1 MEKEKILEVK
11 DLKVSFQTFQG
22 SVQAVRGVS
31 WHLNKKETIAIVGE
45 SGCGKTVT
53 IQTVIGLNPKK
64 NGSIKGGEVLF
75 NGQNLLDLT
84 PQQMRKLQGNQL
96 SIIFQDPFTF
106 LNPTMTV
113 GEQIMEPYM
122 QHYKVSRKEA
132 KEKAIEILKLISLP
146 APEESMKRYPHQLSG
161 GMRQRIMIAMAL
173 ICNPKVLFADEPT
186 TALDVTIQAQ
196 IIELMND
203 LKNKIDTSI
212 VLITHDMGV
221 VANMADRIYRHVCWT
236 DCRAR

>member
-1 MEKEKILEVK
+1 M
-11 DLKVSFQTFQG
+11 
-22 SVQAVRGVS
+22 
-31 WHLNKKETIAIVGE
+31 
-45 SGCGKTVT
+45 
-53 IQTVIGLNPKK
+53 
-64 NGSIKGGEVLF
+64 LF
-75 NGQNLLDLT
+75 RSNLLDLT
-84 PQQMRKLQGNQL
+84 PKQMRKLQGNQL

-122 QHYKVSRKEA
+122 QHYKVSREEA
-132 KEKAIEILKLISLP
+132 RKKAVEILKMISLP
-146 APEESMKRYPHQLSG
+146 SPEENMKRYPHQLSG

-203 LKNKIDTSI
+203 LKDKIDTSI
-212 VLITHDMGV
+212 VLIKIGR
-221 VANMADRIYRHVCWT
+221 AHV
-236 DCRAR
+236 

>member
-75 NGQNLLDLT
+75 NKENLLETDEKAAGQSALNNFSGSIYIFKSDNDSW
-84 PQQMRKLQGNQL
+84 RADHGAIHAALQG
-96 SIIFQDPFTF
+96 FQRR
-106 LNPTMTV
+106 
-113 GEQIMEPYM
+113 G
-122 QHYKVSRKEA
+122 KKKGSR
-132 KEKAIEILKLISLP
+132 
-146 APEESMKRYPHQLSG
+146 
-161 GMRQRIMIAMAL
+161 
-173 ICNPKVLFADEPT
+173 
-186 TALDVTIQAQ
+186 
-196 IIELMND
+196 D
-203 LKNKIDTSI
+203 LKDDFTSVTRGKYE
-212 VLITHDMGV
+212 VLSASAFRWYAPAYHDCNGTHL
-221 VANMADRIYRHVCWT
+221 
-236 DCRAR
+236 

>member
-45 SGCGKTVT
+45 SGCVKTVT

-64 NGSIKGGEVLF
+64 NGSIKGGECLF
-75 NGQNLLDLT
+75 NKENLLELT
-84 PQQMRKLQGNQL
+84 PKQMRKLQGNQL

-122 QHYKVSRKEA
+122 QHYKVSREEA
-132 KEKAIEILKLISLP
+132 RKKAVEILKMISLP
-146 APEESMKRYPHQLSG
+146 SPEENMKRYPHQLSG
-161 GMRQRIMIAMAL
+161 GMRQRAAL
-173 ICNPKVLFADEPT
+173 IRTLAVRPDILLLDEPFS
-186 TALDVTIQAQ
+186 ALDGYLKDVLQREMQDFLKDYPGDMILVTHSRDEAYKFC
-196 IIELMND
+196 IEL
-203 LKNKIDTSI
+203 S
-212 VLITHDMGV
+212 V
-221 VANMADRIYRHVCWT
+221 VDG
-236 DCRAR
+236 

>member
-75 NGQNLLDLT
+75 NKENLLDLT
-84 PQQMRKLQGNQL
+84 PKQMRKLQGNQL

-113 GEQIMEPYM
+113 GEQIMEPAL
-122 QHYKVSRKEA
+122 QGFQRRSKKKGSR
-132 KEKAIEILKLISLP
+132 
-146 APEESMKRYPHQLSG
+146 
-161 GMRQRIMIAMAL
+161 
-173 ICNPKVLFADEPT
+173 
-186 TALDVTIQAQ
+186 
-196 IIELMND
+196 D
-203 LKNKIDTSI
+203 LKDDFTS
-212 VLITHDMGV
+212 VTRGKYEALSASAFRRYAPAYHDCNGTHL
-221 VANMADRIYRHVCWT
+221 
-236 DCRAR
+236 

>member
-75 NGQNLLDLT
+75 NKENLLELT
-84 PQQMRKLQGNQL
+84 
-96 SIIFQDPFTF
+96 IYIFKSD
-106 LNPTMTV
+106 NDSW
-113 GEQIMEPYM
+113 GAD
-122 QHYKVSRKEA
+122 HG
-132 KEKAIEILKLISLP
+132 AIH
-146 APEESMKRYPHQLSG
+146 A
-161 GMRQRIMIAMAL
+161 AL
-173 ICNPKVLFADEPT
+173 
-186 TALDVTIQAQ
+186 
-196 IIELMND
+196 
-203 LKNKIDTSI
+203 
-212 VLITHDMGV
+212 
-221 VANMADRIYRHVCWT
+221 
-236 DCRAR
+236 

>member
-75 NGQNLLDLT
+75 NKENLLELT
-84 PQQMRKLQGNQL
+84 PKQ
-96 SIIFQDPFTF
+96 
-106 LNPTMTV
+106 
-113 GEQIMEPYM
+113 
-122 QHYKVSRKEA
+122 SRSWSHTCSTIRFP
-132 KEKAIEILKLISLP
+132 EKKQE
-146 APEESMKRYPHQLSG
+146 KRQS
-161 GMRQRIMIAMAL
+161 R
-173 ICNPKVLFADEPT
+173 
-186 TALDVTIQAQ
+186 
-196 IIELMND
+196 
-203 LKNKIDTSI
+203 S
-212 VLITHDMGV
+212 
-221 VANMADRIYRHVCWT
+221 
-236 DCRAR
+236 

>member
-75 NGQNLLDLT
+75 NKENLLDLT
-84 PQQMRKLQGNQL
+84 PKQMRKLQGNQL

-122 QHYKVSRKEA
+122 QHYKVSREEA
-132 KEKAIEILKLISLP
+132 RKKAVEILKMISLP
-146 APEESMKRYPHQLSG
+146 SPEENMKRYPHQLSG

-186 TALDVTIQAQ
+186 TALDVTI
-196 IIELMND
+196 
-203 LKNKIDTSI
+203 
-212 VLITHDMGV
+212 
-221 VANMADRIYRHVCWT
+221 
-236 DCRAR
+236 

>member
-75 NGQNLLDLT
+75 NKKG
-84 PQQMRKLQGNQL
+84 
-96 SIIFQDPFTF
+96 
-106 LNPTMTV
+106 
-113 GEQIMEPYM
+113 
-122 QHYKVSRKEA
+122 SR
-132 KEKAIEILKLISLP
+132 
-146 APEESMKRYPHQLSG
+146 
-161 GMRQRIMIAMAL
+161 
-173 ICNPKVLFADEPT
+173 
-186 TALDVTIQAQ
+186 
-196 IIELMND
+196 D
-203 LKNKIDTSI
+203 LKDDFTS
-212 VLITHDMGV
+212 VTRGKYEALSASAFRWYAPAYHDCNGTHL
-221 VANMADRIYRHVCWT
+221 
-236 DCRAR
+236 